1 MSIPD
6 FKCYQRGINQSAEQ
20 EEFMMNSQKTSL
32 IGIVM
37 YLCTMTRHSG
47 GRGELLKAQILV
59 FKDLG
64 SLGGRLSV
72 KVLLTWVCFSVV
84 QNFGMGRKVGA
95 CYKAL

>member
-6 FKCYQRGINQSAEQ
+6 FTCYQRGINQSAEQ

-84 QNFGMGRKVGA
+84 
-95 CYKAL
+95 